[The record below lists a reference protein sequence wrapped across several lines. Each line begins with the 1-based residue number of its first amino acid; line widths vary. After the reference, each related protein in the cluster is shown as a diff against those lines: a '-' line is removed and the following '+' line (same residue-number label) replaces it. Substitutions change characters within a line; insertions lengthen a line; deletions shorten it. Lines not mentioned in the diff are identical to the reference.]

1 MKNTLFNRK
10 FYFSQHKFLYE
21 WKPELN
27 TFSKSYFL
35 NVSGFVALEIMKIVF
50 VCKMAGCFNA
60 MQNVMYTFLFMYETY
75 CFIR

>member
-1 MKNTLFNRK
+1 MKNILFNRK
-10 FYFSQHKFLYE
+10 FYFSQYKFLYE

-60 MQNVMYTFLFMYETY
+60 M
-75 CFIR
+75 